1 MRLLT
6 VKEASNLTGLT
17 EHELRLGAQQGRYPY
32 IRPGKGGAK
41 APYLFD
47 IDLLNKAIKN
57 LMEQNMK
64 EAKAAF
70 EEAVANMEN
79 KPPKL
84 YIAGRPTGVSIDQR
98 RPSKMQRIAE

>member
-6 VKEASNLTGLT
+6 VKEASAITGLT
-17 EHELRLGAQQGRYPY
+17 ECELRLGAKQGRYPF
-32 IRPGKGGAK
+32 IRTGKGGAK

-64 EAKAAF
+64 DAKEAF
-70 EEAVANMEN
+70 EEAVANMEQ

-84 YIAGRPTGVSIDQR
+84 YIAGKPNGVCIDQR